1 MNKKNFFS
9 KQVRILKSNKIFQL
23 ILLFVILVAI
33 FTIWSAIRGDQF
45 LKLSTFRNILNS
57 LVVSSFLAIG
67 AGCLMISGQID
78 LSQAAVGAF
87 GGMVLA
93 ASIQN
98 WGLPW
103 YVAVILALILCAVFG
118 ALNALLVTRFRFPSF
133 IATIAM
139 ASIAQGSMFLFSS
152 LGNEGQATSIMFSSD
167 VLSFVGQGSIGP
179 IPFSIIIMA
188 IFFVIYG
195 VLMSKTRFGAKVTYI
210 GGNPEA
216 AKLAGIN
223 SKSILFI
230 LFINCAV
237 LGGVSGI
244 FSASRLGLGSLNAL
258 TTSQFTGLTAA
269 ILGGISFGGGVG
281 GMGGAFL
288 GLLILNTFQIG
299 MGAVGVNPFWVNVF
313 SGVILLVALTMDFL
327 AKYSP
332 SKRNIRNR
340 EEGRI

>member
-1 MNKKNFFS
+1 MNKEKFPGR
-9 KQVRILKSNKIFQL
+9 QVRRLRGSKIFQL
-23 ILLFVILVAI
+23 ALLFIILVII
-33 FTIWSAIRGDQF
+33 FTVWSGLRGDRF
-45 LKLSTFRNILNS
+45 LKISTFRNILNS

-78 LSQAAVGAF
+78 LSQAAIGAF

-93 ASIQN
+93 ASISN
-98 WGLPW
+98 WGIPW
-103 YVAVILALILCAVFG
+103 FAAIILALLLCAVFG
-118 ALNALLVTRFRFPSF
+118 AINALLVTRFRFPSF

-139 ASIAQGSMFLFSS
+139 ALIAKGSMFLFSS

-167 VLSFVGQGSIGP
+167 VLSFAGQGSVGP

-188 IFFVIYG
+188 VFFIVYG
-195 VLMSKTRFGAKVTYI
+195 ILMSKTRFGAKVMYI

-223 SKSILFI
+223 SKAILYI

-237 LGGVSGI
+237 LGGIAGI

-269 ILGGISFGGGVG
+269 ILGGISFGGGEG
-281 GMGGAFL
+281 GMGGAFF
-288 GLLILNTFQIG
+288 GLLILNTFQMG
-299 MGAVGVNPFWVNVF
+299 MGTVGVNPFWVNVF
-313 SGVILLVALTMDFL
+313 SGVILLAALTLDFI

-332 SKRNIRNR
+332 SKRNLSGRK
-340 EEGRI
+340 EGRI